1 MVGAN
6 GFTLDLDSYDGCLG
20 VLLFKVKKDLGRV
33 RVRVC
38 VCAWMIQNLLVSVW
52 AERTVASRGVL
63 PSQEA
68 AKVPSVSI
76 N

>member
-1 MVGAN
+1 
-6 GFTLDLDSYDGCLG
+6 
-20 VLLFKVKKDLGRV
+20 
-33 RVRVC
+33 
-38 VCAWMIQNLLVSVW
+38 MIQNLLVSVW

-68 AKVPSVSI
+68 AKVVPSVSI